1 MRQHTSL
8 SPPAQEGGQT
18 LVEFALTVMVLL
30 LLVFGLIDFS
40 RAVYA
45 ASIVQWAAQQ
55 GARVGIKEVP
65 DDPTL
70 AELQVVVEP
79 AVLDRLTGLNVDQAT
94 VVVSE
99 PGPDLV
105 QVDVT
110 YHFEFIVPLI
120 KQFDRDGVDF
130 QASASMVA
138 H

>member
-110 YHFEFIVPLI
+110 YYFEFIVPLI
-120 KQFDRDGVDF
+120 KQFGGDGVDF